1 MAQGLLQQQI
11 IIAAAQLFIA
21 PHNNSEP
28 AAALA
33 SYFESDREHARILLY
48 LYYTHAIL
56 WRFMADELLP
66 APKAKPAQRTRH
78 QPRSTL
84 LPLSRWPEPHACVVT
99 GRPSGG
105 ASAQPRL

>member
-66 APKAKPAQRTRH
+66 GPGAGGR
-78 QPRSTL
+78 RSQ
-84 LPLSRWPEPHACVVT
+84 
-99 GRPSGG
+99 GG
-105 ASAQPRL
+105 GSEATAAGGEV